1 MSQND
6 IIKNAKKV
14 ISIEKKEITSLE
26 SRFNDAQFAKN
37 FTAAVEAIYKCKG
50 KVIVTGI
57 GKSGIIAQKIVATFN
72 STGTY
77 SIFLHSAD
85 SVHGDLGILR
95 EEDIVILISKS
106 GDTSEVTQIIPVL
119 KNLKTKII
127 GIVGKT
133 NSEIAKISDIVLDAS
148 VKTEACPHD
157 LAPTS
162 STTVTLVLGDALAI
176 ALLQKRDFSKD
187 DFAKFHPA
195 GILGKKLLL
204 KVSDILNGEN
214 TPMIAPDANIKDV
227 IYSISSGRL
236 GCTCVVTKG
245 RLMGIVTDG
254 DIRRLLEK
262 NMTGIEKVISKL
274 KAKDLM
280 NPSPKT
286 IPPNTLART
295 ALELMEENKITQLIV
310 TDKKRKVM
318 GILHMHRLIEEGL

>member
-1 MSQND
+1 MNN

-14 ISIEKKEITSLE
+14 ISIEKKEIAALE
-26 SRFNDAQFAKN
+26 SRFNSASFAKN

-106 GDTSEVTQIIPVL
+106 GDTNEVTQIIPVL

-176 ALLQKRDFSKD
+176 ALLQKRDFTRE

-204 KVSDILNGEN
+204 KVSDIINGESA
-214 TPMIAPDANIKDV
+214 PSVSPDANIKDV

-236 GCTCVVTKG
+236 GCTCVTSKG
-245 RLMGIVTDG
+245 KLMGIVTDG

-262 NMTGIEKVISKL
+262 SMTGFEKL
-274 KAKDLM
+274 KAKELM
-280 NPSPKT
+280 NPKPKT
-286 IPPNTLART
+286 IPPNILART
-295 ALELMEENKITQLIV
+295 ALEIMEENKITQLII
-310 TDKKRKVM
+310 TDKKSKVL
-318 GILHMHRLIEEGL
+318 GILHMHKLIEEGL